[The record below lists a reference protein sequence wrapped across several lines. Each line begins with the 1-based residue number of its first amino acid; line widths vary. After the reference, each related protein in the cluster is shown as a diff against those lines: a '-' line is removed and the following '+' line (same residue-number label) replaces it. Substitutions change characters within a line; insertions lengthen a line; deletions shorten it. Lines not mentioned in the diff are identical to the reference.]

1 MTGEIHPLLYTAMV
15 GKYTCKVT
23 NKTTSKERH
32 FVVKGTK
39 SVLSLHNYNN
49 NYYTCM
55 SVCCNNYY
63 CNYSIFI
70 IIIGSNGG
78 ADFSAFENTSGV
90 SQGLVN
96 TSHGH
101 YFYACICFRFFFLLA
116 NVQRHFGRRL

>member
-1 MTGEIHPLLYTAMV
+1 MILFDGIYTLCVLMFLGAQLSLWTGAEASQQDYVALLMCVAMDGYHSLVSYQWSRNGADMTGEIHPLLYTAMV

-55 SVCCNNYY
+55 SVCCNK
-63 CNYSIFI
+63 
-70 IIIGSNGG
+70 
-78 ADFSAFENTSGV
+78 
-90 SQGLVN
+90 
-96 TSHGH
+96 
-101 YFYACICFRFFFLLA
+101 
-116 NVQRHFGRRL
+116 